1 MKNNGQTQ
9 REEADRLFCARIA
22 DMARQQQRDN
32 LPCFTRFLDEREQRL
47 AAIELRRQ
55 HFPQDQVCFW
65 AGFDVPQEAPARRML
80 GLFPDYLAL
89 SEGMDRA
96 ILEEQFPIQ
105 RVALFFRAQDAI
117 THRDI
122 LGSLMGLNLK
132 RD

>member
-22 DMARQQQRDN
+22 GYG
-32 LPCFTRFLDEREQRL
+32 T
-47 AAIELRRQ
+47 AAAEGQPAVLYPLFGRAGAAAGGHRAAQ
-55 HFPQDQVCFW
+55 AAFSAGSGRFW

-105 RVALFFRAQDAI
+105 RWRCFPRAGCNRPSR
-117 THRDI
+117 H
-122 LGSLMGLNLK
+122 SGLP
-132 RD
+132 DGA

>member
-1 MKNNGQTQ
+1 MKNNGQAQ
-9 REEADRLFCARIA
+9 REGGGPPFLRADCGYGTAAAEGQPAVLY
-22 DMARQQQRDN
+22 
-32 LPCFTRFLDEREQRL
+32 RFLDEREQRL

-105 RVALFFRAQDAI
+105 RVALFFPRRMQSPIATFWAP
-117 THRDI
+117 
-122 LGSLMGLNLK
+122 
-132 RD
+132 